1 MPILLV
7 VIIFACFIGIVL
19 ALITLSLNRI
29 SGRVI
34 EQYREKLD
42 DANAI
47 MNQGSPPDSWV
58 EKYRQR
64 IGGEVG
70 ESAGSS
76 EGRITSSA
84 IGRDESADKI
94 GEQARRQCRKRL
106 KTLISFMEKGNF
118 YDEDQTREMVVKTLK
133 TEYDRWASCHWADLI
148 LSDSAERSE

>member
-7 VIIFACFIGIVL
+7 VILFACFIGIVL

-64 IGGEVG
+64 IGGE
-70 ESAGSS
+70 AG
-76 EGRITSSA
+76 
-84 IGRDESADKI
+84 
-94 GEQARRQCRKRL
+94 
-106 KTLISFMEKGNF
+106 
-118 YDEDQTREMVVKTLK
+118 
-133 TEYDRWASCHWADLI
+133 
-148 LSDSAERSE
+148 